1 MILLNES
8 GGFLESSGEIVE
20 NLVTNV
26 GFLHDEGWISAPDH
40 TYTSSQGSSII
51 LSGSSTFE
59 KSDHVEQCF
68 GSNTTGEDTSISISD
83 KITEGFETI
92 SVDSE
97 NQESKYISQDVAIG
111 LSSIAPS
118 DLGESIQTLSLS
130 TKTVLENLRIS
141 SEIGKGKSEVVKDLM
156 GDNEDYSKLVDER
169 GEILVD
175 SSCPDVANQKTR
187 GKNRDH
193 LNVF

>member
-1 MILLNES
+1 MILLNEN
-8 GGFLESSGEIVE
+8 GGFLESSGEIIE
-20 NLVTNV
+20 NLVTNG

-40 TYTSSQGSSII
+40 TYTSSQSSSII

-59 KSDHVEQCF
+59 KSNHAELCF
-68 GSNTTGEDTSISISD
+68 RSTTTGEDTSISVSD

-111 LSSIAPS
+111 LSSITPS

-130 TKTVLENLRIS
+130 TKTVLENLGTS

-156 GDNEDYSKLVDER
+156 DDNEHYSKLVNGR

-175 SSCPDVANQKTR
+175 SSCPGVANHKTR
-187 GKNRDH
+187 GKNRGH